1 MHKKKKEIVFGPL
14 LRDSRNF
21 RKSFAT
27 NKHARVSV
35 STMYGNDG
43 KENEATTRANL
54 FGEEN
59 VGDGG
64 GDGSDGGGVGAPS
77 RRLAEKGE
85 KKEEVVNVEKPRRNP
100 KRRCID
106 SNRRLSYSTAA
117 DLRGT
122 SSLVDVRRYCPAIPP
137 PPFTPAVPYAHKSAP
152 LLP

>member
-1 MHKKKKEIVFGPL
+1 ML
-14 LRDSRNF
+14 
-21 RKSFAT
+21 
-27 NKHARVSV
+27 
-35 STMYGNDG
+35 YGNDG
-43 KENEATTRANL
+43 KENEATTRANF

-64 GDGSDGGGVGAPS
+64 GDGSDGGVGAPS
-77 RRLAEKGE
+77 RRPAEKGE

-122 SSLVDVRRYCPAIPP
+122 YLQPSRRTQILSSDSTSTLHSRRSVR
-137 PPFTPAVPYAHKSAP
+137 T
-152 LLP
+152 

>member
-1 MHKKKKEIVFGPL
+1 MAMTGKKTKRL
-14 LRDSRNF
+14 
-21 RKSFAT
+21 
-27 NKHARVSV
+27 
-35 STMYGNDG
+35 
-43 KENEATTRANL
+43 TTRANF

-64 GDGSDGGGVGAPS
+64 GDGSDGGVGAPS

-152 LLP
+152 LLSRSVHSRRPLLLLFLVCAHII